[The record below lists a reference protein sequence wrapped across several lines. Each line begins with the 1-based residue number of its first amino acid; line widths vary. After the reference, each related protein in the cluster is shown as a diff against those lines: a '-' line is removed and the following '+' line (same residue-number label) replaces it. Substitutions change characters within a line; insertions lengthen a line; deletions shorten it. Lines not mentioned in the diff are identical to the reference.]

1 MNCQGCGASYDSS
14 FKFCPHCGRARQEPP
29 TVRVVVEEPKYE
41 YCTIREVRDGGANG
55 AGYWV
60 QLVAGLYPD
69 STDIYHYEAKGTG
82 SNADTIYAASTQ
94 YRYRMGSKKYREEER
109 AAWREITGAL
119 EADGWQRTEHS
130 EAEYRRR
137 AR

>member
-1 MNCQGCGASYDSS
+1 
-14 FKFCPHCGRARQEPP
+14 
-29 TVRVVVEEPKYE
+29 VVEEPKYE

-82 SNADTIYAASTQ
+82 SNADTICAPPHSIAIEWAARSIAKKNGLRGEKSPALSKPMAGSARSTA
-94 YRYRMGSKKYREEER
+94 RMNIDDAGSDQC
-109 AAWREITGAL
+109 ACDAGAFGL
-119 EADGWQRTEHS
+119 PRLGYGVSHNDDENH
-130 EAEYRRR
+130 Y
-137 AR
+137 